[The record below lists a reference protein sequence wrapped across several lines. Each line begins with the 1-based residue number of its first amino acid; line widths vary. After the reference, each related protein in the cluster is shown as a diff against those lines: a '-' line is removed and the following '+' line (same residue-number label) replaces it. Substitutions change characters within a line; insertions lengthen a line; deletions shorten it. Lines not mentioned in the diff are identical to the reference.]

1 MNQTA
6 PAAAAVVEKHGWIIF
21 MSLTC
26 GKLDAEV
33 EGLLAVLR
41 EDGFMAELFGIRVER
56 AEMVA
61 AVVLHLHRVRGEQGG
76 AVSEEANHDVLI
88 TLEHGGIADL
98 VEQLFGAV
106 HGIDH
111 RGLLGRTERL
121 AEIVVVEI
129 LEDEAFDEAAH
140 FTRDF
145 AEVNGTAHDDG
156 VGLMKACQNRR
167 QIVLQ
172 DATAQALA
180 VLELA
185 GETADAAAECKI
197 VQMDDFRFRSDGRR
211 TFERFL
217 QQCVRVPVFAWA
229 SIDRDD
235 FHDDCSCF

>member
-33 EGLLAVLR
+33 EGLLTVLR
-41 EDGFMAELFGIRVER
+41 EDGFMAELLGIRVER

-61 AVVLHLHRVRGEQGG
+61 AVVLHLHRVRGEQCG
-76 AVSEEANHDVLI
+76 AVSEEAYHDVLI

-111 RGLLGRTERL
+111 RGLLGGAERL
-121 AEIVVVEI
+121 AEIIVVEI
-129 LEDEAFDEAAH
+129 LEDEAFDETAH
-140 FTRDF
+140 FARDV
-145 AEVNGTAHDDG
+145 AEIDGSPHDDG
-156 VGLMKACQNRR
+156 VGFMKACQNRR
-167 QIVLQ
+167 PIVFQ

-185 GETADAAAECKI
+185 GETTDAAAECKV

-211 TFERFL
+211 AFERFL

-235 FHDDCSCF
+235 FHDGCSCF

>member
-6 PAAAAVVEKHGWIIF
+6 QAAAAVVEKHGWIIF

-41 EDGFMAELFGIRVER
+41 EDGFMAELLGIRVER

-76 AVSEEANHDVLI
+76 AVSEEAYHDVLI

-111 RGLLGRTERL
+111 RGLLGIHLR
-121 AEIVVVEI
+121 V
-129 LEDEAFDEAAH
+129 
-140 FTRDF
+140 
-145 AEVNGTAHDDG
+145 
-156 VGLMKACQNRR
+156 
-167 QIVLQ
+167 
-172 DATAQALA
+172 
-180 VLELA
+180 LA
-185 GETADAAAECKI
+185 GDKSSFRTQRPRLLPFWSLQARQLTQPRNVRSYRWTISVSAPTDAAPSSVFFSSVSVFQFLRGLPLIA
-197 VQMDDFRFRSDGRR
+197 M
-211 TFERFL
+211 TFMM
-217 QQCVRVPVFAWA
+217 VVPVFNV
-229 SIDRDD
+229 
-235 FHDDCSCF
+235 

>member
-1 MNQTA
+1 MERLLHEPLKT
-6 PAAAAVVEKHGWIIF
+6 P
-21 MSLTC
+21 SLTC

-76 AVSEEANHDVLI
+76 AVSEEAYHDVLI

-98 VEQLFGAV
+98 VEKLLRAV
-106 HGIDH
+106 HGVDH
-111 RGLLGRTERL
+111 GGLLGGAEGL

-140 FTRDF
+140 FARDV
-145 AEVNGTAHDDG
+145 AEIDGSPHDDG
-156 VGLMKACQNRR
+156 VGFMEAFQDGR

-172 DATAQALA
+172 GATSQALA

-185 GETADAAAECKI
+185 GETADAAAECKV

-211 TFERFL
+211 AFERFL
-217 QQCVRVPVFAWA
+217 QQGVRVPVFAWA
-229 SIDRDD
+229 SVDRED
-235 FHDDCSCF
+235 FHDGCSCF

>member
-1 MNQTA
+1 M
-6 PAAAAVVEKHGWIIF
+6 HGRLKTP
-21 MSLTC
+21 SLTC

-33 EGLLAVLR
+33 EGLLTVLR
-41 EDGFMAELFGIRVER
+41 EDGFMAELLGICVER
-56 AEMVA
+56 AKMVA
-61 AVVLHLHRVRGEQGG
+61 AVVLHLHRVRGEQGS
-76 AVSEEANHDVLI
+76 AVSEEAYHDVLI

-111 RGLLGRTERL
+111 RRLLGGAERL

-140 FTRDF
+140 FARDF
-145 AEVNGTAHDDG
+145 AEVDGTAHDDG

-197 VQMDDFRFRSDGRR
+197 VKIDHFCFRSDGRR
-211 TFERFL
+211 AFERFL
-217 QQCVRVPVFAWA
+217 QQGVRVPVFAWA

-235 FHDDCSCF
+235 FHDGCSYAIVNEKVHDDF